1 MSLFN
6 VDQFDVQTVHL
17 FRENKAYS
25 PEFVA
30 EMLRKALVR
39 AMDVYEFLAGR
50 IRLNPS
56 SGSLDVDCN
65 GAGAGFVVA
74 KSEYTLEELGDLVYP
89 NPSCAKLV
97 TSELQ
102 SLPKDDQPFFPF
114 QSARLLEALNTKDD
128 DNQEVEKY
136 VKMRDLRHVPYV
148 CRHVGS
154 P

>member
-1 MSLFN
+1 
-6 VDQFDVQTVHL
+6 
-17 FRENKAYS
+17 
-25 PEFVA
+25 
-30 EMLRKALVR
+30 MLRKALVR

-102 SLPKDDQPFFPF
+102 SLPKDDQPFFLFSLPDCWKPLT
-114 QSARLLEALNTKDD
+114 QRMMTTRRWKN
-128 DNQEVEKY
+128 
-136 VKMRDLRHVPYV
+136 M
-148 CRHVGS
+148 
-154 P
+154 

>member
-1 MSLFN
+1 
-6 VDQFDVQTVHL
+6 
-17 FRENKAYS
+17 
-25 PEFVA
+25 
-30 EMLRKALVR
+30 MLRKALVR

-114 QSARLLEALNTKDD
+114 QVTNDCFLKLFQITLYFFLWSNISPNKNMLQVEYTLYNKNT
-128 DNQEVEKY
+128 NELPQN
-136 VKMRDLRHVPYV
+136 L
-148 CRHVGS
+148 
-154 P
+154 